1 MQLQLARLDN
11 NNTRLYEMCR
21 RRKRIVDDSQRGEAM
36 QVVMLQI
43 AIMKCVTWWVKYIL
57 KATVLFFYSIFF
69 SISRSV
75 YINKLEGYDDPL

>member
-11 NNTRLYEMCR
+11 NNTRLYEMYK

-43 AIMKCVTWWVKYIL
+43 AIMKCVT
-57 KATVLFFYSIFF
+57 
-69 SISRSV
+69 
-75 YINKLEGYDDPL
+75 